1 MKKTI
6 TLLAVCLLLM
16 SVLAGFTAFFN
27 RTEEVGY
34 FTALKVTIRSN
45 ATNVYS
51 IISLILGGIEFFI
64 ILLTGKE
71 VPKIRSVWLG
81 VLLFTLSFSYQCVSD
96 MLPGLR
102 KEVGAI
108 SIMVV
113 TVFFYAYI
121 AFLQQKTTPDAAD
134 TPTDKSK
141 NSTSGIAL
149 SKFTKRKIHKSHQAI
164 TSIQLYKVIK
174 TDSEQRICYDIE
186 YLDSGHRNEPSLNAV
201 LNAQLEITKEEYD
214 LFQPFLESFE
224 KYLSAE
230 NEITQD
236 TCEKTMELLA
246 SGNIEKLK
254 NELTSRIKAVSDITI
269 SDCCSSRLV
278 LTYLSCLARIGKE
291 NAGDYV
297 GVRCESLN
305 VCLDSE
311 EANEINKQLFS
322 KFRTGLLGALLLR
335 TRPYVFYYEREDND
349 AKAYRQYVSFLLD
362 NENARYSYLV
372 LITINRQTNSDVFPS
387 SLLGAITA
395 IREECIKL
403 YLKHEVN
410 RNANT

>member
-1 MKKTI
+1 M
-6 TLLAVCLLLM
+6 
-16 SVLAGFTAFFN
+16 
-27 RTEEVGY
+27 
-34 FTALKVTIRSN
+34 
-45 ATNVYS
+45 
-51 IISLILGGIEFFI
+51 
-64 ILLTGKE
+64 
-71 VPKIRSVWLG
+71 
-81 VLLFTLSFSYQCVSD
+81 
-96 MLPGLR
+96 
-102 KEVGAI
+102 
-108 SIMVV
+108 
-113 TVFFYAYI
+113 
-121 AFLQQKTTPDAAD
+121 
-134 TPTDKSK
+134 
-141 NSTSGIAL
+141 
-149 SKFTKRKIHKSHQAI
+149 
-164 TSIQLYKVIK
+164 
-174 TDSEQRICYDIE
+174 
-186 YLDSGHRNEPSLNAV
+186 
-201 LNAQLEITKEEYD
+201 
-214 LFQPFLESFE
+214 FQPFLESFE